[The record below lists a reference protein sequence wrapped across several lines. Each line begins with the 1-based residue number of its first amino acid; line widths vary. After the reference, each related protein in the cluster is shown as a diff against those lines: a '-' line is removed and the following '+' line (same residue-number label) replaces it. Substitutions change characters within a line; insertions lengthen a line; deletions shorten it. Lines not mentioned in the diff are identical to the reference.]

1 MGFATS
7 DDAAVFTCGNCD
19 ADAHTAASPEL
30 PPLRDRER
38 MRRGKKMQAQ
48 TERSVHTGRA
58 REEREREQE
67 RAREREGGMER
78 EGEERKRLHLLAA
91 PALGSLPTS
100 VSREGSE

>member
-38 MRRGKKMQAQ
+38 MRRGKKLQAQ

-58 REEREREQE
+58 RVKRERE
-67 RAREREGGMER
+67 RAREREGGRDGER
-78 EGEERKRLHLLAA
+78 EGGEKEAA
-91 PALGSLPTS
+91 PARCTS
-100 VSREGSE
+100 TGKLAHLR